1 MPSSVRVGGSR
12 MSMIAT
18 SGGEPWMRATRSSA
32 LSELATTSRPVTED
46 PGNPLPRQHAVLG
59 DGYPHGIAALTCVPP
74 LTGVRICIP
83 SSAVADTSTTVAP
96 FPGVVAR

>member
-32 LSELATTSRPVTED
+32 LSELATTSRPAA
-46 PGNPLPRQHAVLG
+46 PRIRATPFRGSTL
-59 DGYPHGIAALTCVPP
+59 
-74 LTGVRICIP
+74 
-83 SSAVADTSTTVAP
+83 SSAMATRTALLP
-96 FPGVVAR
+96 